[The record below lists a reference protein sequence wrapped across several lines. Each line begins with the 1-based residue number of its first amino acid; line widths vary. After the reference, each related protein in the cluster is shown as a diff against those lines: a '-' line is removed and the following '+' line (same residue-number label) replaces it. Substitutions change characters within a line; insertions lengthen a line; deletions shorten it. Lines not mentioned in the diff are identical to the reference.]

1 KLFIKLLRANEWQEV
16 SLKTPLT
23 DLEKKFEKLKG
34 EFDALN
40 ELIKSE
46 RELYEHS
53 VRDLS
58 NIKNQ
63 IEIMKDNILKK
74 VAYYG
79 FETKLDENNIMN
91 YFSDLKLNIRSQIQ
105 ELESINFSLDIK
117 DIRN

>member
-1 KLFIKLLRANEWQEV
+1 ELRESTRIIKQIEAENEEMKIVLEPMINLYNVEDENLSDKLFIKLLRANEWQEV

-79 FETKLDENNIMN
+79 FET
-91 YFSDLKLNIRSQIQ
+91 
-105 ELESINFSLDIK
+105 
-117 DIRN
+117 